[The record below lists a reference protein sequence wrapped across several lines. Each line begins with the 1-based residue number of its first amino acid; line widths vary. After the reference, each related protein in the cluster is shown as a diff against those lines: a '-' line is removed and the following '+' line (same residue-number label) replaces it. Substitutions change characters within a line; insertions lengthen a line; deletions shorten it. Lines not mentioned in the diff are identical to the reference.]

1 MSIEGI
7 KPMYIE
13 LYTHKGSW
21 GYMGKRKLNLSIDEV
36 LIKKIKH
43 ISIEEDTNISGLVE
57 EYIKAIVKNRNVLKA
72 IKDMNK

>member
-1 MSIEGI
+1 
-7 KPMYIE
+7 MYIE
-13 LYTHKGSW
+13 LYTHRRGW

>member
-1 MSIEGI
+1 
-7 KPMYIE
+7 
-13 LYTHKGSW
+13 
-21 GYMGKRKLNLSIDEV
+21 MGKRKLNLSIDEV

-72 IKDMNK
+72 IRDMNK